1 MEENN
6 RIDSLAPVSSGAFIF
21 LDLLVTC
28 GQITLDTDLREEY
41 NGNMNKR
48 EIKFRA
54 WDKEFKEI
62 LYLGEGGEDILFF
75 ENGNI
80 YLTENHDGNGFVME
94 NFILMQY
101 TGLKDKNGKEI
112 YEGDIVKIGYVG
124 DVVSLEV
131 IAWEPPYL
139 LQKVK
144 GNPEHKVVDDDLS
157 YSEVV
162 GNIYEN
168 GELIK

>member
-1 MEENN
+1 
-6 RIDSLAPVSSGAFIF
+6 
-21 LDLLVTC
+21 
-28 GQITLDTDLREEY
+28 
-41 NGNMNKR
+41 MNKR

-54 WDKEFKEI
+54 WDKEHREM
-62 LYLGEGGEDILFF
+62 LYFDK
-75 ENGNI
+75 
-80 YLTENHDGNGFVME
+80 ME
-94 NFILMQY
+94 KCDVTFYEMAREEYDFILMQY
-101 TGLKDKNGKEI
+101 TGLKDKSGKEI
-112 YEGDIVKIGYVG
+112 YEGDIVKIKYVG
-124 DVVSLEV
+124 DITSLETIV
-131 IAWEPPYL
+131 WESPYL